1 MPQHKSAAKR
11 ARQDEHKRIRNRQ
24 QRSRMRT
31 MVKKVL
37 QTEDGDLAQSDYRA
51 VQAILDRLSTK
62 NIIHRNQANNVKK
75 RLTRHISSLAEA

>member
-11 ARQDEHKRIRNRQ
+11 VRQDAHKRIRNRQ

-37 QTEDGDLAQSDYRA
+37 QTQDGDQAQSDYRA

-62 NIIHRNQANNVKK
+62 RIIHRNQAINVKK
-75 RLTRHISSLAEA
+75 RLTRHISSLSEA